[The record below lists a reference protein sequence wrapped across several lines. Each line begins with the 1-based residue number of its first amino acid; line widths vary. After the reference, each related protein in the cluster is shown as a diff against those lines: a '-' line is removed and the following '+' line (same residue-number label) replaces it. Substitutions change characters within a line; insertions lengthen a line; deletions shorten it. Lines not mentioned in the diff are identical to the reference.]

1 MSNWFDIGV
10 NLPDKRLPTE
20 PVIAAAKECG
30 VSAMLLTGT
39 SLLQS
44 RRAVEESK
52 KYQGILFSTAG
63 FHPHNAKEWDDN
75 SAEELL
81 ALLSL
86 TDVLAVGECGLDFN
100 RNFSEPNVQ
109 LRVFE
114 QQLELAVE
122 TQLPVFL
129 HERDA
134 FEPQLALLK
143 KYRDRIVG
151 GVVHCFTG
159 GPDQVQAYL
168 DLDLHIGITGWVC
181 DAKRGADLR
190 AAVPLIPLSHIMLET
205 DSPYLKPKEAKTVLL
220 DQNPRLKS
228 NQPAFIPVIADKV
241 AELREIELDQLKQS
255 AWNNT
260 LALFKPTISED
271 GSGVQ

>member
-30 VSAMLLTGT
+30 VAAMLLTGT
-39 SLLQS
+39 SLQQS
-44 RRAVEESK
+44 QNAFEETQRYK
-52 KYQGILFSTAG
+52 GTLFCTAG
-63 FHPHNAKEWDDN
+63 FHPHNAKDWGKN
-75 SAEELL
+75 SAEQ
-81 ALLSL
+81 LLSL
-86 TDVLAVGECGLDFN
+86 LSFPDVLAVGECGLDFN
-100 RNFSEPNVQ
+100 RNFSEPEVQ
-109 LRVFE
+109 LSVFE

-122 TQLPVFL
+122 TQIPIFL

-134 FEPQLALLK
+134 FEQQLTLLK

-159 GPDQVQAYL
+159 GPKQVQAYL

-181 DAKRGADLR
+181 DEKRGADLR
-190 AAVPLIPLSHIMLET
+190 AAVPLISSNYIMLET
-205 DSPYLKPKEAKTVLL
+205 DAPYLKPKQAKSVLL
-220 DQNPRLKS
+220 DQSPRLKS
-228 NQPAFIPVIADKV
+228 NQPAFLPLIAKKV
-241 AELREIELDQLKQS
+241 AELMALELDQLKQS

-260 LALFKPTISED
+260 LTLFKPNLSGGE
-271 GSGVQ
+271 SGV